1 MVSATTVSP
10 NADALSDGAIS
21 MRMDSGSEQSFLN
34 EIFKYIKSKDKVI
47 GTYLGENNTLTIGD
61 LTSKYTDSGFSS
73 INWVA
78 AKEDEG
84 YGKLAEVLDIG
95 IEDKEEDSDEESDN
109 SFPVILTLSSS
120 YIGLP
125 EVIIE

>member
-84 YGKLAEVLDIG
+84 YGKLVEVLDIG

>member
-84 YGKLAEVLDIG
+84 YGKLVEVLDIG

-109 SFPVILTLSSS
+109 PFPVILTLSSS

>member
-109 SFPVILTLSSS
+109 PFPVILTLSSS